1 MVIYKCDLC
10 DKSFNKK
17 SSYDYHKERKRPCK
31 KNYAFLKDLN
41 DINSTKIHKSVDNI
55 HKNPQKCGAINK
67 DEIISSN
74 NDNSLLQCN
83 KCNKILS
90 RIDSLKR
97 HVSSCNKNINI
108 IQKLEESN
116 NLINELLKKQKES
129 DEKITKLQNSITLN
143 KKSNKIIKR
152 KAVKKTINNINN
164 GTITITNNIKICPIG
179 FEDISKLSSKV
190 VRSMYVCDNDK
201 LFLTSVE
208 NLNFNPDLPQNHNI
222 SYTNLRS
229 NYCSIYDDNKWV
241 TMDIKEVVKMLLSS
255 HSYYIKKIIL
265 ENNNLKLS
273 EYIRNNILLELIKVN
288 RAIVSGKDVDKVL
301 NDLNIDV
308 LDDMETY
315 SKKILEAF
323 KRLLYDKTKE
333 LNIKSL
339 Q

>member
-1 MVIYKCDLC
+1 M
-10 DKSFNKK
+10 
-17 SSYDYHKERKRPCK
+17 
-31 KNYAFLKDLN
+31 
-41 DINSTKIHKSVDNI
+41 
-55 HKNPQKCGAINK
+55 
-67 DEIISSN
+67 
-74 NDNSLLQCN
+74 
-83 KCNKILS
+83 
-90 RIDSLKR
+90 
-97 HVSSCNKNINI
+97 
-108 IQKLEESN
+108 
-116 NLINELLKKQKES
+116 
-129 DEKITKLQNSITLN
+129 
-143 KKSNKIIKR
+143 
-152 KAVKKTINNINN
+152 
-164 GTITITNNIKICPIG
+164 
-179 FEDISKLSSKV
+179 
-190 VRSMYVCDNDK
+190 
-201 LFLTSVE
+201 E

-229 NYCSIYDDNKWV
+229 NYCSIFDDNKWV